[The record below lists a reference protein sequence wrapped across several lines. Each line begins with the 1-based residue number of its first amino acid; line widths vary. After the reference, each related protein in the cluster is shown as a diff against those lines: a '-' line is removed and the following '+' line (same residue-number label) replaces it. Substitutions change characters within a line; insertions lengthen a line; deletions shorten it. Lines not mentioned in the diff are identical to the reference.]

1 MDNYSV
7 KKNLMKSRREKHLT
21 QKQMADSLGISRT
34 AYRNLEQGDTKLISD
49 RLSESARILG
59 KSDEELIMGYKPVPE
74 SGDTLMQISEG
85 LQKIRDL
92 SRRLSDLEKELQM
105 KNLLINAMQTTI
117 SSQKETIRIL
127 DVNRQ

>member
-1 MDNYSV
+1 MDNNSV

-127 DVNRQ
+127 DGNRQ

>member
-34 AYRNLEQGDTKLISD
+34 AYRNLEQGDTKLISE

-59 KSDEELIMGYKPVPE
+59 KSDEELIMGYKPARE

-92 SRRLSDLEKELQM
+92 SKRLSELEKELQM

-127 DVNRQ
+127 DGNI

>member
-1 MDNYSV
+1 MDNNSV

-127 DVNRQ
+127 DGNLQ

>member
-127 DVNRQ
+127 DGNRQ